1 MPFPSSP
8 SNNQTA
14 IANRIVYQYSS
25 AKHAWSAISSVQTVN
40 SGSVIVANVAPEFIF
55 TAGTPVYWDPT
66 SLNYFLIDT
75 TALNIWVNSD
85 TEVQYIYVNDAW
97 IMFGKNVA
105 GATGATG
112 PQGPQVSTSGTTGST
127 GMTLTSTL

>member
-14 IANRIVYQYSS
+14 IVNRIVYQYSS
-25 AKHAWSAISSVQTVN
+25 SKHAWSAISSVQTVA
-40 SGSVIVANVAPEFIF
+40 SGSVIVANSAPEFIF
-55 TAGTPVYWDPT
+55 TSGTPVYWDPN

-75 TALNIWVNSD
+75 KALNIWVNSD

-112 PQGPQVSTSGTTGST
+112 PQGPQVSTSGATGNIGIT
-127 GMTLTSTL
+127 ITANI

>member
-14 IANRIVYQYSS
+14 IVNRIVYQYSS
-25 AKHAWSAISSVQTVN
+25 SKHAWSAISSVQTIE
-40 SGSVIVANVAPEFIF
+40 SGSVTVSNVAPEFIF
-55 TAGTPVYWDPT
+55 SSGTPAYWDPN

-75 TALNIWVNSD
+75 KALNIWVNPD
-85 TEVQYIYVNDAW
+85 TTTQYIYVNDAW

-112 PQGPQVSTSGTTGST
+112 LRGPQVTTSGTTGNIGIT
-127 GMTLTSTL
+127 ITANI